1 MQNSPFYFGESGS
14 ALFGIHS
21 RPASTLDPS
30 WAVLVCNPLGQEAIR
45 AHRTLSL
52 LASRLAA
59 AGVHVLRFDYLGTG
73 DSDGDLGF
81 GDPGRCLEDI
91 RIAMRELRDITGAR
105 HTAVLGLRLG
115 ATLAA
120 SITDLDADRMILWDP
135 VIDGADYVHR
145 LTRLHER
152 MLHDTERYAVPRLDA
167 ADSTSRECLGFAC
180 PGEYRKALGGFRLLG
195 LDALPA
201 PEVVLFSSS
210 PSDHYADLAA
220 HLGSLGPGF
229 LHRRLPDEMHWD
241 SLQHIEDALQPG
253 TVLAEAER
261 LFTGR

>member
-1 MQNSPFYFGESGS
+1 MQNTPFFFGESGS

-21 RPASTLDPS
+21 RPDSALDPS

-45 AHRTLSL
+45 AHRTLAL

-81 GDPGRCLEDI
+81 GDPGRCIEDI
-91 RIAMRELRDITGAR
+91 RMALRELRDIAGTR
-105 HTAVLGLRLG
+105 HTAVLGLRFG

-120 SITDLDADRMILWDP
+120 SIPDLDADRLILWDP
-135 VIDGADYVHR
+135 VIDGADYVHQ
-145 LTRLHER
+145 LTSLHER
-152 MLHDTERYAVPRLDA
+152 MLHDTERYALPRVDA
-167 ADSTSRECLGFAC
+167 AESASHELLGLAC
-180 PGEYRKALGGFRLLG
+180 PGEYRQALGEFRLLG
-195 LDALPA
+195 LDTLPA
-201 PEVVLFSSS
+201 PEVVLFTSA
-210 PSDHYADLAA
+210 PADHYADLAG

-253 TVLAEAER
+253 TILAEAER